1 MQNRRLN
8 EVPNLLSES
17 RIHTNLVSPSAIKA
31 QLLNRSNLLK
41 KKDIDM

>member
-8 EVPNLLSES
+8 EFPNLLLES
-17 RIHTNLVSPSAIKA
+17 RIHTNLVSQFAIKA

-41 KKDIDM
+41 KRDIDT